1 MSNRKRT
8 ESLTI
13 RLTELEK
20 AALRHKAARAKM
32 NLTDFVVSS
41 ALRTELDAAENIKP
55 LLAEMGHIGRTLGR
69 LAAGNTGDT
78 LSSAELQ
85 EMIDLQQG
93 IYREVCRIARDA

>member
-1 MSNRKRT
+1 MNNRKRT
-8 ESLTI
+8 ATLTI

-32 NLTDFVVSS
+32 SLTDFVTSS

-55 LLAEMGHIGRTLGR
+55 LLAELGRIGRALGR
-69 LAAGNTGDT
+69 LAAGNASDA

-85 EMIDLQQG
+85 EIIDLQQG
-93 IYREVCRIARDA
+93 IYREVCRIATGA

>member
-1 MSNRKRT
+1 MNNRKRT
-8 ESLTI
+8 ATLTI

-20 AALRHKAARAKM
+20 ATLRHKAARTKM
-32 NLTDFVVSS
+32 SIKDFVASS

-55 LLAEMGHIGRTLGR
+55 LLAELGRIGR
-69 LAAGNTGDT
+69 LAAGNTYDA
-78 LSSAELQ
+78 LSSAKLQ

>member
-1 MSNRKRT
+1 MNNRKRT
-8 ESLTI
+8 ATLTI

-20 AALRHKAARAKM
+20 AGLRHKAARAKM

-41 ALRTELDAAENIKP
+41 AMRTELDAAENIKP
-55 LLAEMGHIGRTLGR
+55 LLAELGRIGRALDR
-69 LAAGNTGDT
+69 LAEGNTSDA

-93 IYREVCRIARDA
+93 IYCEVCRIARDA

>member
-1 MSNRKRT
+1 MNNRKRT
-8 ESLTI
+8 ATLTI

-20 AALRHKAARAKM
+20 ATLRHKAARAKM
-32 NLTDFVVSS
+32 SLTDFVASS

-55 LLAEMGHIGRTLGR
+55 LLAELGRIGRTLGR
-69 LAAGNTGDT
+69 LAAGNTYDA
-78 LSSAELQ
+78 LSSAKLQ

>member
-1 MSNRKRT
+1 MNNRKRT
-8 ESLTI
+8 APLI

-32 NLTDFVVSS
+32 SLTDFVASS
-41 ALRTELDAAENIKP
+41 ALRTQLDAAENIKP
-55 LLAEMGHIGRTLGR
+55 LLAELGRIGRTLDR
-69 LAAGNTGDT
+69 LAAGNAGDA

-85 EMIDLQQG
+85 EIIDLQQE

>member
-1 MSNRKRT
+1 MNNRKRT
-8 ESLTI
+8 ATLTV

-20 AALRHKAARAKM
+20 ATLRHKAARAKM
-32 NLTDFVVSS
+32 SLTDFVASS

-55 LLAEMGHIGRTLGR
+55 LLAELGRIGRTLGR
-69 LAAGNTGDT
+69 LAAGNTYDA
-78 LSSAELQ
+78 LSSAKLQ

>member
-1 MSNRKRT
+1 MNIRKRT
-8 ESLTI
+8 ATLTI

-32 NLTDFVVSS
+32 SLTDFVTSS
-41 ALRTELDAAENIKP
+41 ALRTQLDAAENIKP
-55 LLAEMGHIGRTLGR
+55 LLAELGRIGRILGQ
-69 LAAGNTGDT
+69 LAAGDAGDA

-85 EMIDLQQG
+85 EIIDLQQG